1 MHRFVFVFLFCI
13 FGITHGTLADPR
25 AAVEHLKKGDYTSA
39 LVHAET
45 SGDPDFI
52 TAVTWY
58 YLKNNP
64 QISEFPMYRQ
74 FLARHPNWP
83 EREKLETRAEIA
95 LMNSIAPAGIREQW
109 FRQHP
114 PRTARGKF
122 FHLESLRRLTPDQ
135 VRTLWIEGD
144 FPDDEEEY
152 ILRTHGSQ
160 LDTAT
165 HIKRVDR
172 LLWEGQVT
180 SAKHLYSKIPE
191 TYRAVA
197 EARIGLMRSAPGVE
211 GLLRRVPSSYQNDP
225 GLLYERAR
233 WRFSKKLYDGVTE
246 ILLQAPAN
254 PPYPAKWWPMRSYM
268 IREMQQG
275 GRTELA
281 LTLAKQHGQVSKVE
295 RADALWLLGWTAFS
309 FRNEYDTARAAF
321 SELYSLAEF
330 PVSKSR
336 GAYWRGRVAKADGD
350 PVAAASWFRKAAIY
364 PTTFYGQLAHAELAP
379 GQPLKL
385 SKGVS
390 AAPNEAASLLSRSDI
405 ARAAQRLVAYGGDD
419 YAIPLLLHLA
429 RNAPDAQSAAAVAD
443 LGIQLGRKDFAV
455 RAAKE
460 ALNKGFILSELYPS
474 NLPQAQLFGD
484 KLLVLSITRQESM
497 FNPRA
502 VSPANAIG
510 MMQMLPSTAKIEA
523 KKLGVGYSPARLYEA
538 PYNLHLGSF
547 HLQRL
552 VEKMGGSYIMAAAGY
567 NAGPSRPEQWRYRF
581 GDPRRSLY
589 DAIQWIESIPY
600 GETRNYVQRVMEN
613 YQVYRAVLTT
623 GHVPLSINE
632 VLTY

>member
-1 MHRFVFVFLFCI
+1 MYRFVFVFLFCVFCI
-13 FGITHGTLADPR
+13 ASATLAEPR
-25 AAVEHLKKGDYTSA
+25 AAIERLKKGDYTGA

-52 TAVTWY
+52 TAITWY
-58 YLKNNP
+58 YLKDSP
-64 QISEFPMYRQ
+64 QISEFPMYEQ

-95 LMNSIAPAGIREQW
+95 LMNSIAPAGIRRQW

-122 FHLESLRRLTPDQ
+122 FYLESMRQLTADH
-135 VRTLWIEGD
+135 VRALWIEGD
-144 FPDDEEEY
+144 FQDDEENE
-152 ILRTHGSQ
+152 ILRNYGSQ

-172 LLWEGQVT
+172 LLWEGQV
-180 SAKHLYSKIPE
+180 AAARHLYSKIPDA
-191 TYRAVA
+191 YRAVA
-197 EARIGLMRSAPGVE
+197 EARIGLMRKAPGVE
-211 GLLRRVPSSYQNDP
+211 GLLRRVPASYQNDP

-268 IREMQQG
+268 IREMQQE
-275 GRTELA
+275 GRSELA
-281 LTLAKQHGQVSKVE
+281 LTLAKNHGQVSKVE

-309 FRNEYDTARAAF
+309 YRNDYNTARAAF

-350 PVAAASWFRKAAIY
+350 SVAAAKWFRKAAIY
-364 PTTFYGQLAHAELAP
+364 PTTFYGQLAQAELAP

-385 SKGVS
+385 PKGIS
-390 AAPNEAASLLSRSDI
+390 SPPNAASTLLANSDI
-405 ARAAQRLVAYGGDD
+405 ARAVQRLIAYGGDD
-419 YAIPLLLHLA
+419 YAVPLILHLA
-429 RNAPDAQSAAAVAD
+429 RHAPDAPTAAAVAD
-443 LGIQLGRKDFAV
+443 LGVQFGRKDFAV

-474 NLPQAQLFGD
+474 NLPQTQIFGD

-523 KKLGVGYSPARLYEA
+523 RKLGAPFSPARLYEA
-538 PYNLHLGSF
+538 QYNMQLGSF
-547 HLQRL
+547 HLQEL

-567 NAGPSRPEQWRYRF
+567 NAGPSRPSQWRYRF
-581 GDPRRSLY
+581 GDPRRSPY
-589 DAIQWIESIPY
+589 DAIQWIEAIPY
-600 GETRNYVQRVMEN
+600 GETRNYVQRIMEN
-613 YQVYRAVLTT
+613 YQVYRTLSDGNAPLTI
-623 GHVPLSINE
+623 GE